1 MDLVQSFLFE
11 EIPVRTTERNGEA
24 WFCLVDVC
32 LVLGISNPSQA
43 KTRLDEDEHDLI
55 LNEGQHYGIVSE
67 SGLYS
72 LVLGSRKPEAKRFK
86 RWVTAEVIPSI
97 RKTGAYSI
105 DQKMPAIPQ
114 TYAEALQLAADQAKQ
129 LEEQAPKVAFVE
141 NLVERGTLMTATQIG
156 QKHGIS
162 AIKLN
167 KLLDEIG
174 GVYSK
179 NVKRARTFTQA
190 WLDNGYGELK
200 QTQEGHSQPL
210 FTPAGEVRINEML
223 ISEGVV

>member
-1 MDLVQSFLFE
+1 MDVVQSFSFE

-24 WFCLVDVC
+24 WFCLADVC
-32 LVLGISNPSQA
+32 CVLGISNPSQA

-55 LNEGQHYGIVSE
+55 SNEGQYYGIISE

-97 RKTGAYSI
+97 RKTGSYSI
-105 DQKMPAIPQ
+105 EPSMPAIPQ

-129 LEEQAPKVAFVE
+129 LEEQAPKIEVYNRLAERTGDVSTTVVAKQ
-141 NLVERGTLMTATQIG
+141 LGTT
-156 QKHGIS
+156 

-167 KLLDEIG
+167 AWLRDKG
-174 GVYSK
+174 MKWK
-179 NVKRARTFTQA
+179 NADLPMAGYMDWFNVISDVKNGHEFTQC
-190 WLDNGYGELK
+190 LV
-200 QTQEGHSQPL
+200 
-210 FTPAGEVRINEML
+210 TPKGQIEIAKRWE
-223 ISEGVV
+223 SS

>member
-1 MDLVQSFLFE
+1 MNITIQNGASAQTMSSR
-11 EIPVRTTERNGEA
+11 EISELTHTRHDSVKRTMSA
-24 WFCLVDVC
+24 L
-32 LVLGISNPSQA
+32 
-43 KTRLDEDEHDLI
+43 K
-55 LNEGQHYGIVSE
+55 E
-67 SGLYS
+67 SGIIAFSQSVEKGDGRPLELYHVNKRDS
-72 LVLGSRKPEAKRFK
+72 LVVVARVSPEFTARVID
-86 RWVTAEVIPSI
+86 RWQELE
-97 RKTGAYSI
+97 
-105 DQKMPAIPQ
+105 QKQSMPAIPQ
-114 TYAEALQLAADQAKQ
+114 TYAEALQLAANQAKQ

>member
-1 MDLVQSFLFE
+1 MNLTISNSASAQTMSSRDLAQLADKRHDNVRRTMDTLSDKGIITVTQTEEPQPGGGKPTTVYHVGKRDSFVVMAQLSPEFTA
-11 EIPVRTTERNGEA
+11 R
-24 WFCLVDVC
+24 LVDRWQE
-32 LVLGISNPSQA
+32 L
-43 KTRLDEDEHDLI
+43 
-55 LNEGQHYGIVSE
+55 
-67 SGLYS
+67 
-72 LVLGSRKPEAKRFK
+72 EAKQ
-86 RWVTAEVIPSI
+86 A
-97 RKTGAYSI
+97 
-105 DQKMPAIPQ
+105 PAIPQ
-114 TYAEALQLAADQAKQ
+114 TSAEALQLAADQAKQ

-141 NLVERGTLMTATQIG
+141 NLVERGTLMTATQIA

-190 WLDNGYGELK
+190 WIDKGYGELK

-210 FTPAGEVRINEML
+210 FTPAGEVRINEIL
-223 ISEGVV
+223 ISEGVL